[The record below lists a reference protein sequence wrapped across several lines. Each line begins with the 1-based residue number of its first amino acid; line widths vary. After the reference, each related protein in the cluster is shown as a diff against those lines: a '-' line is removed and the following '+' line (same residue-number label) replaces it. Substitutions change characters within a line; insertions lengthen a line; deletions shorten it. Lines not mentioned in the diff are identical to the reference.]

1 MVHGSQIMER
11 LVVVDGA
18 PLLDRL
24 REGRV
29 VGRVEGLGAPKDRF
43 PVLQVIRNEIPGL
56 EVKPR
61 TDFAG
66 NGDLALAGESAGIFQ
81 SLPFT

>member
-1 MVHGSQIMER
+1 M
-11 LVVVDGA
+11 
-18 PLLDRL
+18 
-24 REGRV
+24 

-43 PVLQVIRNEIPGL
+43 PVLQVIRNEISGL

-66 NGDLALAGESAGIFQ
+66 NGDLTLALESAGVASH
-81 SLPFT
+81 SLLFRSRIGD